1 LAVGLGLFQ
10 IGEFSFVLA
19 RVGLS
24 TDSIGNDLYS
34 LVLTA
39 TIISMVLTPL
49 ISGQTAKIYSIK
61 KRLFHHERLET
72 SNIPDR
78 GYQGH
83 VIIAGGGRL
92 GFQIAEILERLKIQ
106 FIIIELDYRRFK
118 QAQKV
123 GMSSV
128 FGNASQ
134 EIVLEAAGIKNAVLL
149 ILSIPDLV
157 STRATIVTSKRLN
170 GNLKIVARVSGPDYF
185 DTMKSLGVSDIVLP
199 EFEASLEMTRQSLL
213 HLRLPPTEV
222 QRQTDIIR
230 QELYSELFHSNESY
244 RMLSQLRG
252 AEQQFDLQ
260 WIRLYEQSPMSKK
273 SIGECEIRKTT
284 GVSVVGVVRNGRLEP
299 NPDANFIL
307 MPDDLVAIIGNDKSR
322 KTFCLKAQTPTKNEK
337 HD

>member
-1 LAVGLGLFQ
+1 
-10 IGEFSFVLA
+10 
-19 RVGLS
+19 
-24 TDSIGNDLYS
+24 
-34 LVLTA
+34 
-39 TIISMVLTPL
+39 
-49 ISGQTAKIYSIK
+49 
-61 KRLFHHERLET
+61 
-72 SNIPDR
+72 
-78 GYQGH
+78 
-83 VIIAGGGRL
+83 
-92 GFQIAEILERLKIQ
+92 
-106 FIIIELDYRRFK
+106 
-118 QAQKV
+118 
-123 GMSSV
+123 
-128 FGNASQ
+128 
-134 EIVLEAAGIKNAVLL
+134 
-149 ILSIPDLV
+149 
-157 STRATIVTSKRLN
+157 
-170 GNLKIVARVSGPDYF
+170 
-185 DTMKSLGVSDIVLP
+185 
-199 EFEASLEMTRQSLL
+199 MTRQSLL